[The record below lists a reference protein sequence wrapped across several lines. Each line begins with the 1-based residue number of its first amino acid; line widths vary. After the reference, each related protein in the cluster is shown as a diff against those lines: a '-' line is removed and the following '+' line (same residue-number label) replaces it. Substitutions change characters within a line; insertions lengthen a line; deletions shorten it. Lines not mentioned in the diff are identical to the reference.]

1 MIFGGVNESKA
12 LGKQDYIQVI
22 CTQSSPE
29 ILIELMFGKNF
40 LLFLGLLTCSLA
52 VLAQTDTVSGASSIL
67 SKPRY
72 NRVAP
77 RDSAYLARFQAKK
90 DSIQHVKDS
99 LKAVGDSLAMVWIKR
114 PDPTRPNQF
123 LDSLIELYSI
133 KNTNFQE
140 WAGKFPKK
148 IERYDKGRPRPRG
161 ELWIIAFVFVLLF
174 SFAVLKNAFS
184 KELSAIIQA
193 FYSNRVLGQI
203 NKEEKFF
210 NSWPFIFLY
219 LLFGFTIGMYL
230 YQCGKYF
237 QLSYGYTGFNLFIHL
252 SIIVIAL
259 FTAKIILLRILGF
272 LLGVGK
278 IVKEYISILI
288 LSYFNAA
295 LLFLPIVIAF
305 CLTPARFAPLYIY
318 MSLILIGAIFFFQY
332 LRAATNIL
340 SNYRFPI
347 IYFIFYLCAL
357 EICPLLILIKAL
369 RF

>member
-1 MIFGGVNESKA
+1 M
-12 LGKQDYIQVI
+12 
-22 CTQSSPE
+22 P
-29 ILIELMFGKNF
+29 GKNF
-40 LLFLGLLTCSLA
+40 LLLLGFWIWSAAA
-52 VLAQTDTVSGASSIL
+52 VAQVDSVSARVPVL
-67 SKPRY
+67 SEPQYR
-72 NRVAP
+72 RPVF
-77 RDSAYLARFQAKK
+77 RDSAYLARLQAKK
-90 DSIQHVKDS
+90 DSIKHLKDS
-99 LKAVGDSLAMVWIKR
+99 LKAVGDSLSFLWIKR
-114 PDPTRPNQF
+114 PDPNRPNQF
-123 LDSLIELYSI
+123 IDSLIKLYSVE
-133 KNTNFQE
+133 NLNFQE
-140 WAGKFPKK
+140 WTNKFPKK
-148 IERYDKGRPRPRG
+148 VERYDKGQPRPKG
-161 ELWIIAFVFVLLF
+161 ELWIIAFVFLLLF
-174 SFAVLKNAFS
+174 CFAVLKNAFA
-184 KELSAIIQA
+184 KELSAIIHA

-259 FTAKIILLRILGF
+259 FTAKIIILRLLGF
-272 LLGVGK
+272 LFNAGK

-305 CLTPARFAPLYIY
+305 CLSPARFAPIYIY
-318 MSLILIGAIFFFQY
+318 MSLILIAAIFFFQY

-340 SNYRFPI
+340 SNYRFPL

>member
-1 MIFGGVNESKA
+1 
-12 LGKQDYIQVI
+12 
-22 CTQSSPE
+22 
-29 ILIELMFGKNF
+29 MFGKNF
-40 LLFLGLLTCSLA
+40 LLFWGLLMWSSA
-52 VLAQTDTVSGASSIL
+52 VLAQADTVSSAPSIL
-67 SKPRY
+67 SERQY
-72 NRVAP
+72 NRSVF
-77 RDSAYLARFQAKK
+77 RDSAYLALVQARK

-99 LKAVGDSLAMVWIKR
+99 LKALGDSLSMVWIKR
-114 PDPTRPNQF
+114 PDPNRPNQF
-123 LDSLIELYSI
+123 LDSLIELYSV
-133 KNTNFQE
+133 KDANFQK

-148 IERYDKGRPRPRG
+148 VERYDKGKPRPKG
-161 ELWIIAFVFVLLF
+161 ELWIIAFVFILLF
-174 SFAVLKNAFS
+174 SFAVLKNAFA

-237 QLSYGYTGFNLFIHL
+237 QLSYSYTGFNLFMHL
-252 SIIVIAL
+252 SVIVIGL
-259 FTAKIILLRILGF
+259 FTAKIIILRILGF
-272 LLGVGK
+272 LLDAGK

-318 MSLILIGAIFFFQY
+318 MSLFLIGAIFFFQY

-340 SNYRFPI
+340 SSYRFPI

>member
-1 MIFGGVNESKA
+1 
-12 LGKQDYIQVI
+12 
-22 CTQSSPE
+22 
-29 ILIELMFGKNF
+29 MFGKN
-40 LLFLGLLTCSLA
+40 LLIFWVLLMWSSAL
-52 VLAQTDTVSGASSIL
+52 LAQSDTVS
-67 SKPRY
+67 
-72 NRVAP
+72 NAP
-77 RDSAYLARFQAKK
+77 SVVSEQQYKRSVFRDSAYLARFQARK

-99 LKAVGDSLAMVWIKR
+99 LKALGDSLSMVWIKP
-114 PDPTRPNQF
+114 PDPNRPNQF
-123 LDSLIELYSI
+123 LDSLIKLYSV
-133 KNTNFQE
+133 KDANFQE

-148 IERYDKGRPRPRG
+148 IERYDKGKPRPKG
-161 ELWIIAFVFVLLF
+161 ELWIVAFVFVLLF
-174 SFAVLKNAFS
+174 SFAILKNAFS

-252 SIIVIAL
+252 SVIVIGL
-259 FTAKIILLRILGF
+259 FTAKIIILRILGF
-272 LLGVGK
+272 LLDAGK

-305 CLTPARFAPLYIY
+305 CLTPARFAPIYIY

-332 LRAATNIL
+332 LRFATNIL
-340 SNYRFPI
+340 SSYRFPI